1 MALLGL
7 EHGLVAMAVGAATGK
22 RSLALAIAGG
32 IAVAGYMFYALG
44 AFVDAME
51 PWRVVSP
58 FFQALEGGPIGAGVR
73 AMYVWM
79 PTVGGAALLLAAL
92 PLFSRRDIAA

>member
-58 FFQALEGGPIGAGVR
+58 FSKPSKV
-73 AMYVWM
+73 V
-79 PTVGGAALLLAAL
+79 LLA
-92 PLFSRRDIAA
+92 PEYERCMCGCQP